1 MKVFSKYIIEAG
13 CPTSDVNQGN
23 STLNTGVTNHL
34 TPIGNIVTNV
44 KNLFAIHLGVVAS
57 VAEDGVSI
65 KLNSSY
71 FTDDAAIRKILYN
84 SEIVRDTCLY
94 DYIISQG
101 LTLMKIVNVGQFCV
115 VYFCPTD
122 IASAEPGAEPEAQNL
137 PCTEQYNFEA
147 EMINIIREDD
157 DEELEDITKKKLE
170 EIFSSKD
177 KVKGAKQL
185 ELLVTQ
191 QIELPRNYYFAGVK
205 DKSGNESIALR
216 WKYTKRAGKNQT
228 TEVTKS
234 LINIYDNT
242 KDGVFVADFDDKSMF
257 KLPSEVET
265 LIKNILEFIGAEE
278 TNDKCV
284 YSLESKDKDK
294 DKDKDDTK
302 EKDDKDDKDVKDD
315 KDKDTNKDKD
325 DKDTDK
331 DSDDKDSDDLL

>member
-1 MKVFSKYIIEAG
+1 
-13 CPTSDVNQGN
+13 
-23 STLNTGVTNHL
+23 
-34 TPIGNIVTNV
+34 
-44 KNLFAIHLGVVAS
+44 
-57 VAEDGVSI
+57 
-65 KLNSSY
+65 
-71 FTDDAAIRKILYN
+71 
-84 SEIVRDTCLY
+84 
-94 DYIISQG
+94 
-101 LTLMKIVNVGQFCV
+101 MKIVNVGQFCV
-115 VYFCPTD
+115 VYFCPID

-284 YSLESKDKDK
+284 YSLEIKDKDK
-294 DKDKDDTK
+294 DKDNTK
-302 EKDDKDDKDVKDD
+302 EKYIKIKDNWQYLKHMNVCKANLLITG
-315 KDKDTNKDKD
+315 KNSLPTNKLDINQLSIFEKQ
-325 DKDTDK
+325 
-331 DSDDKDSDDLL
+331 LLLYINTNNSVAILNSFPIFLFEYFK